1 MGRVRASVARPLVRR
16 ALGRKGTVLARCV
29 RDGLPIPRWGNLR
42 RTQPFSENYGA
53 DRGMPVD
60 RHYLERFLSAHA
72 AAITGSVLEIQVPSY
87 ARRFGTALT
96 QVDTVDI
103 NPSWTPTYLCDL
115 AQADIIPTDTYDC
128 FLLPATLQGLRD
140 IEGSLRH
147 ALRVVRPSGMV
158 LASTAGFVPLM
169 PDAPDYWRMSAA
181 GWREVAAKAWPGC
194 EVDVSA
200 HGNCLAATAS
210 MMGLAAEEL
219 TDAELDASDPRYPVV
234 VTLACRKPQ

>member
-140 IEGSLRH
+140 IDACLRH
-147 ALRVVRPSGMV
+147 ALRVVRPNGMV

-181 GWREVAAKAWPGC
+181 GWSEVAANAWPGC
-194 EVDVSA
+194 EVNISSY
-200 HGNCLAATAS
+200 GNCLAATAS